1 MADKRTPTR
10 AGRAAKPAARRSGAA
25 SRAAAG
31 KAAPKKSAPEKRV
44 TAKGAAAASRKPG
57 RGTTPAAELQVG
69 AEASAR
75 SRVEFAKQA
84 QPDLSAVRAQIDG
97 IDREIQALIA
107 ERALWAHQVGKAKGK
122 LAAAVDY
129 YRPEREAQVLRR
141 VVDRNEG
148 PLSDEVLVRLF
159 REIMSACL
167 AQQEPLKIGYLGPE
181 GTFSQQA
188 VHKHFGHSARGLPLV
203 SIEEVFDEVAAGNAD
218 FGVVPVENSGQGTI
232 QSTLDMFLTSPLKI
246 CGEVE
251 LRVHQY
257 LLSRTG
263 HVEDIERV
271 YSHGMS
277 LAQCKNWL
285 RQNLPD
291 VHKEAVSSNAEAV
304 RRAKQS
310 DDAAAIAG
318 ENAAHIYG
326 MKVVAGPIEDRSD
339 NTTRFLVI
347 GRALFPPSG
356 NDRTSLMVSIRDQP
370 GALYRILEPL
380 ARRAIS
386 MNRIESRPAHGAVWQ
401 YTFFIDVQGHVDE
414 SPLKDALAEI
424 DDFAG
429 DVRVLG
435 SYPVAVP

>member
-1 MADKRTPTR
+1 MAEQRKRGGAVKPVKR
-10 AGRAAKPAARRSGAA
+10 PAEPAAKAAAKPTAKAARP
-25 SRAAAG
+25 
-31 KAAPKKSAPEKRV
+31 KAAKTQAV
-44 TAKGAAAASRKPG
+44 AKGS
-57 RGTTPAAELQVG
+57 
-69 AEASAR
+69 
-75 SRVEFAKQA
+75 VEIPLDA
-84 QPDLSAVRAQIDG
+84 QGKPDLLSVRAQIDG
-97 IDREIQALIA
+97 IDHEIQSLIA

-167 AQQEPLKIGYLGPE
+167 AQQEPLRVGFLGPE

-188 VHKHFGHSARGLPLV
+188 VYKHFGHSAKALPLATV
-203 SIEEVFDEVAAGNAD
+203 EEVFDEVAAGHAD
-218 FGVVPVENSGQGTI
+218 FGVVPVENSGTGTI
-232 QSTLDMFLTSPLKI
+232 QSTLDLFLASNQNASPLMI

-263 HVEDIERV
+263 HIEDIERV
-271 YSHGMS
+271 YSHALS
-277 LAQCKNWL
+277 LAQCKSWL
-285 RQNLPD
+285 RQNLPK
-291 VHKEAVSSNAEAV
+291 VEKHAVVSNAEAA
-304 RRAKQS
+304 RRARNA

-318 ENAAHIYG
+318 ENAAHAYG
-326 MKVVAGPIEDRSD
+326 LKVVAGPIEDRAD

-347 GRALFPPSG
+347 GRASFPTSG
-356 NDRTSLMVSIRDQP
+356 NDRTSLLVFIRDQP
-370 GALYRILEPL
+370 GALYKILEPL
-380 ARRAIS
+380 ARRSIS
-386 MNRIESRPAHGAVWQ
+386 MNRIESRPAHGKLWQ
-401 YTFFIDVQGHVDE
+401 YAFFIDVSGHADE

-424 DDFAG
+424 DAFAG

>member
-1 MADKRTPTR
+1 MADSKKKKSAAAATAKPP
-10 AGRAAKPAARRSGAA
+10 AAKPDAV
-25 SRAAAG
+25 RAAA
-31 KAAPKKSAPEKRV
+31 AAGVVK
-44 TAKGAAAASRKPG
+44 
-57 RGTTPAAELQVG
+57 
-69 AEASAR
+69 
-75 SRVEFAKQA
+75 
-84 QPDLSAVRAQIDG
+84 PDLDAVRAQIDG
-97 IDREIQALIA
+97 IDRQIQTLIA
-107 ERALWAHQVGKAKGK
+107 ERAQFARQVGKAKGK

-141 VVDRNEG
+141 VVDRNDG
-148 PLSDEVLVRLF
+148 PLSDAELVRLF

-188 VHKHFGHSARGLPLV
+188 VHKQFGHSAKGLPLA

-263 HVEDIERV
+263 RIDDIERV
-271 YSHGMS
+271 YSHGLS
-277 LAQCKNWL
+277 LAQCKQWL
-285 RQNLPD
+285 RENLPR
-291 VHKEAVSSNAEAV
+291 VEKQAVVSNAEAV
-304 RRAKQS
+304 RRAKKS

-318 ENAAHIYG
+318 ENAAHVYG
-326 MKVVAGPIEDRSD
+326 MQVIAGPIEDRSD

-347 GRALFPPSG
+347 GRSAFPPSG
-356 NDRTSLMVSIRDQP
+356 YDRTSLMVFIRDQP

-380 ARRAIS
+380 ARRDIS
-386 MNRIESRPAHGAVWQ
+386 MNRIESRPAHGALWQ
-401 YTFFIDVQGHVDE
+401 YAFFIEVNGHVDE
-414 SPLKDALAEI
+414 SPLKDALGEI
-424 DDFAG
+424 DAFAG
-429 DVRVLG
+429 EVCVLG

>member
-1 MADKRTPTR
+1 MASKP
-10 AGRAAKPAARRSGAA
+10 GKKAAKPAGQDLA
-25 SRAAAG
+25 S
-31 KAAPKKSAPEKRV
+31 
-44 TAKGAAAASRKPG
+44 
-57 RGTTPAAELQVG
+57 
-69 AEASAR
+69 
-75 SRVEFAKQA
+75 
-84 QPDLSAVRAQIDG
+84 VREQIDG
-97 IDREIQALIA
+97 IDREIQGLIA
-107 ERALWAHQVGKAKGK
+107 ERALWARQVGKAKGK

-141 VVDRNEG
+141 VVDRNDG

-188 VHKHFGHSARGLPLV
+188 VHKHFGHSARGLPMASV
-203 SIEEVFDEVAAGNAD
+203 EEVFDEVAASHAD

-232 QSTLDMFLTSPLKI
+232 QSTLDMFLTSPLMI

-263 HVEDIERV
+263 RIEDVERV
-271 YSHGMS
+271 YSHGLS
-277 LAQCKNWL
+277 LAQCKGWL
-285 RQNLPD
+285 RQYLPD
-291 VHKEAVSSNAEAV
+291 AEKHAVASNGEGA
-304 RRAKQS
+304 RRARNA

-318 ENAAHIYG
+318 ENAAHVYG
-326 MKVVAGPIEDRSD
+326 LKVVAGPIEDRAD

-347 GRALFPPSG
+347 GRASFPPSG
-356 NDRTSLMVSIRDQP
+356 HDRTSLLVFIRDQP

-380 ARRAIS
+380 ARRGIS
-386 MNRIESRPAHGAVWQ
+386 MNRIESRPAHGALWQ
-401 YTFFIDVQGHVDE
+401 YAFFIEVSGHAE
-414 SPLKDALAEI
+414 EGPLEDALAEI
-424 DDFAG
+424 HEFAG